1 MAPCGLTWLRKAR
14 RLSTRDISQLSPGYG
29 SGQTDTQ
36 ENIFLHGT
44 NKEHCG
50 SKKSQMIVID
60 GTFLAG
66 LAAVITSL
74 SGLVWAMRRRR

>member
-1 MAPCGLTWLRKAR
+1 
-14 RLSTRDISQLSPGYG
+14 
-29 SGQTDTQ
+29 
-36 ENIFLHGT
+36 
-44 NKEHCG
+44 
-50 SKKSQMIVID
+50 MIVID